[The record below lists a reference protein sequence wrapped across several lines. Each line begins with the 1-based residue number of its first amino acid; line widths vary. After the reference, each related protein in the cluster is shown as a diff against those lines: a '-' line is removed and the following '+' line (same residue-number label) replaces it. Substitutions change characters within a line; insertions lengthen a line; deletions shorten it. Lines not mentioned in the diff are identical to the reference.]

1 MKRILFLWL
10 TLFATISL
18 WAAFT
23 PSTFTVA
30 AKGKQVVFSQGN
42 LQCTLSATDTTW
54 SFAEYQTEMLG
65 GDNISGSSLADKI
78 DLFGWSGSTGTAKW
92 GISTSYEVSD
102 YAGDFVDWGTNIGDG
117 TTYRTLTRGEWY
129 YLLNTRTNAGEK
141 KGVARIQ
148 ISDTEYAN
156 GLILLPDSWT
166 CPAGITF
173 KSGFASNYGID
184 YYATYQTFTLTEWQ
198 KLESAGAVFLPA
210 SGDRDGSS
218 MRFVQIYSGYWSA
231 TAYDSFYSYYLCFY
245 ANGAF
250 TYDGNSRC
258 MGRPVRLVQD
268 IKYAISI
275 TQPEHGT
282 IAADKEACAEGR
294 TVTLTLSPDA
304 YYAPKT
310 ITVLQGETAIAT
322 TAVEGT
328 TYQYTFTMP
337 IGEVTITA
345 EFEKV
350 SSAFTPSAFTV
361 SESGKQVLFS
371 QGNLQCTLSA
381 TDTTWSFAD
390 YQTEMLGTDNVTG
403 GTESYDATYGYSKS
417 GSALADKI
425 DLFGWSGS
433 TGTAQWGI
441 STTTS
446 SSDYAGNFADWGT
459 NTIGTNAPNTYRTL
473 TRDEWDY
480 LLNTRAN
487 ASNLIG
493 VAHIQLSDTEYANG
507 LILLPDSWTCPA
519 GVTFT
524 SGFSSSGSVQA
535 YADYQTFTL
544 AQWQQLESEGAVFLP
559 ASGCRYGSSVGGV
572 RCYGNY
578 WSATALGSNAYG
590 RYFYS
595 HEVFEDYYGH
605 IRGQAVRLVQD
616 IKYAISI
623 TQPEHGTIAA
633 DKEACAEGRTVTLT
647 LSPDA
652 YYAPKTITVLQGETA
667 IATTA
672 VEGTTYQYT
681 FTMPIGEVTITAE
694 FEKVSSA
701 FTPSAFTVSESGKQV
716 LFSQGNLQCTLSAT
730 DTTWSFAEYQTE
742 MIGTAN
748 ISSGTLANKIDLFGW
763 SGSTGT
769 AQWGISTSTS
779 YSDYSGDFMDWGMNI
794 GDGTTYRTLTNDE
807 WTYLLNTRTNA
818 NEKQGVA
825 RIKLNDTEYANGL
838 ILLPDS
844 WTCPEGVIFKSGLA
858 SEWSIEAYATYQTFT
873 LVEWQKLEAAGAVF
887 LPASGGRDGL
897 RMYNVQRNGVYW
909 SATAYDSL
917 NAYNL
922 SFGSD
927 GVYLG
932 GNGRVYGQAVRL
944 VQDIYAVTL
953 TTPEHGSIAANKT
966 EAIAGETITLTITP
980 DTGYELDV
988 LTVKDAANND
998 IAVTNNT
1005 FTMPASDVTV
1015 TATFKQTIPTAV
1027 GNTTDT
1033 AETTIRKIL
1042 RNGQVLI
1049 LRNGKTYTT
1058 TGLEMK

>member
-23 PSTFTVA
+23 PSAFTVA

-102 YAGDFVDWGTNIGDG
+102 YSGDFVDWGTNIGDG

-322 TAVEGT
+322 TAVAGT

-345 EFEKV
+345 EFEKL

-361 SESGKQVLFS
+361 AAEGKQVAFS

-425 DLFGWSGS
+425 DLFGWNGS

-441 STTTS
+441 STSTS
-446 SSDYAGNFADWGT
+446 TSDYAGDFMDWGT

-473 TRDEWDY
+473 TKDEWEY
-480 LLNTRAN
+480 LINTRAN
-487 ASNLIG
+487 A
-493 VAHIQLSDTEYANG
+493 
-507 LILLPDSWTCPA
+507 
-519 GVTFT
+519 
-524 SGFSSSGSVQA
+524 
-535 YADYQTFTL
+535 
-544 AQWQQLESEGAVFLP
+544 
-559 ASGCRYGSSVGGV
+559 
-572 RCYGNY
+572 
-578 WSATALGSNAYG
+578 
-590 RYFYS
+590 
-595 HEVFEDYYGH
+595 
-605 IRGQAVRLVQD
+605 
-616 IKYAISI
+616 
-623 TQPEHGTIAA
+623 
-633 DKEACAEGRTVTLT
+633 
-647 LSPDA
+647 
-652 YYAPKTITVLQGETA
+652 
-667 IATTA
+667 
-672 VEGTTYQYT
+672 
-681 FTMPIGEVTITAE
+681 
-694 FEKVSSA
+694 
-701 FTPSAFTVSESGKQV
+701 
-716 LFSQGNLQCTLSAT
+716 
-730 DTTWSFAEYQTE
+730 
-742 MIGTAN
+742 
-748 ISSGTLANKIDLFGW
+748 
-763 SGSTGT
+763 
-769 AQWGISTSTS
+769 
-779 YSDYSGDFMDWGMNI
+779 
-794 GDGTTYRTLTNDE
+794 
-807 WTYLLNTRTNA
+807 
-818 NEKQGVA
+818 NEKKGVA
-825 RIKLNDTEYANGL
+825 RIQLSDTEYANGL

-844 WTCPEGVIFKSGLA
+844 WTCPEGVIFKSGIA

-873 LVEWQKLEAAGAVF
+873 LAEWQKLEAAGAVF
-887 LPASGGRDGL
+887 LSAPGCRYGLSVYHVRYYGG
-897 RMYNVQRNGVYW
+897 YW
-909 SATAYDSL
+909 SATAGGSND
-917 NAYNL
+917 AYNL
-922 SFGSD
+922 YFHSYEAYAVSSD
-927 GVYLG
+927 
-932 GNGRVYGQAVRL
+932 RVYGQAVRL
-944 VQDIYAVTL
+944 VQDVQVIPTDIDNAQDTAGVTARKVLMDGQVYIIRGGKIYTL
-953 TTPEHGSIAANKT
+953 TGVEV
-966 EAIAGETITLTITP
+966 E
-980 DTGYELDV
+980 
-988 LTVKDAANND
+988 
-998 IAVTNNT
+998 
-1005 FTMPASDVTV
+1005 
-1015 TATFKQTIPTAV
+1015 
-1027 GNTTDT
+1027 
-1033 AETTIRKIL
+1033 
-1042 RNGQVLI
+1042 
-1049 LRNGKTYTT
+1049 
-1058 TGLEMK
+1058 